1 MRSIDHYRM
10 PAFAEGE
17 AAARAY
23 NSAYGIGFDDYPNPY
38 PEGSEERKAWNMGW
52 NNALRR

>member
-1 MRSIDHYRM
+1 M

-17 AAARAY
+17 AAAQAF
-23 NSAYGIGFDDYPNPY
+23 NSAYGSGFDDYQNPY